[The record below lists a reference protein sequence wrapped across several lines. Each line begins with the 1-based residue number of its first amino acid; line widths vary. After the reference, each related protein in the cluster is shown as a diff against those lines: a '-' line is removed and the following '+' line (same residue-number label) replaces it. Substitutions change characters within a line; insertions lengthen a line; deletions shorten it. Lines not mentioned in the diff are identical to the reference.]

1 MRSHR
6 DPRIDRIMFCF
17 WHLSR
22 PWRAELY
29 FYFYTLPRPPG
40 GGAQVRSRP
49 SRDLILDI
57 AHWAVPWH
65 THDSGRMQAAGR
77 VCEKRSRCACGS
89 WGMAWGHP
97 TNTPTKVTSYNLHG
111 FASEARHKV
120 RPDGP
125 ATSRPTIHRRQRAAH
140 AQPLSVVRRNI
151 IAMKALG
158 GSVAIAIV
166 TIAARRSV

>member
-1 MRSHR
+1 
-6 DPRIDRIMFCF
+6 MFCF

-49 SRDLILDI
+49 SRDLILETLHI
-57 AHWAVPWH
+57 GPCR
-65 THDSGRMQAAGR
+65 GRMQSGR
-77 VCEKRSRCACGS
+77 PGEKRSRCGS
-89 WGMAWGHP
+89 WGHP

-140 AQPLSVVRRNI
+140 AQPLSIVRRNI